1 MTDAMKDTLNTSA
14 PVIEARDL
22 NLVFQTGDGP
32 VHALKDVNL
41 VINRGEFVSFIGP
54 SDSSTAN
61 GQHAGLVSRPA
72 TVCRGR
78 DGVGSDGFRG
88 VFGLFVFGVIVLCV
102 IFLVVFILIVFVKVV
117 FIFVVVFVCFV
128 GRVIVRIIACEGEKR
143 AGKAV
148 GRVKIDGQAKRGEH
162 GVVKENRLWVGKGE
176 GGQHGRSPVAMGI
189 LGWFTAPILGTL
201 CDRDMTVQGAGGLAR
216 GMA

>member
-1 MTDAMKDTLNTSA
+1 MKDTLNTSA

-41 VINRGEFVSFIGP
+41 VINRGKFVSFIGP

-78 DGVGSDGFRG
+78 DGVGSGGFRG
-88 VFGLFVFGVIVLCV
+88 VFGLFAFGVIFFCV
-102 IFLVVFILIVFVKVV
+102 IFLIVFVKVV

-128 GRVIVRIIACEGEKR
+128 VCFVGRVIVRIIAREGEKR

-148 GRVKIDGQAKRGEH
+148 GSVKIDGQAKRGEH

-201 CDRDMTVQGAGGLAR
+201 CDRDMTVQGTGGLAR